1 MVTPDI
7 DPLAREFRA
16 TQAVRELDRMVRG
29 VLLCG
34 CGKEYTDDVAG
45 RHAHKVLIGHAPSG
59 AVGS

>member
-1 MVTPDI
+1 MVTPDT

-59 AVGS
+59 GAA

>member
-1 MVTPDI
+1 MVRPDT

-34 CGKEYTDDVAG
+34 CGKEYTPTADG
-45 RHAHKVLIGHAPSG
+45 RRVHQMTLEHVPSERG
-59 AVGS
+59 EN